1 MFFCFPDNSE
11 VKWNDYWNSNLCKR
25 ISATRSNIAIIF
37 GFVDSFLQFQLWNIW
52 QMMWFKF
59 VRLLNVLQSEA
70 GHQLNIN
77 DQDDTDIGYFD
88 MQKLTHF
95 AYNGSGTLQGM
106 KVY

>member
-1 MFFCFPDNSE
+1 M
-11 VKWNDYWNSNLCKR
+11 
-25 ISATRSNIAIIF
+25 
-37 GFVDSFLQFQLWNIW
+37 
-52 QMMWFKF
+52 
-59 VRLLNVLQSEA
+59 LQSEA
-70 GHQLNIN
+70 QHQLNIN